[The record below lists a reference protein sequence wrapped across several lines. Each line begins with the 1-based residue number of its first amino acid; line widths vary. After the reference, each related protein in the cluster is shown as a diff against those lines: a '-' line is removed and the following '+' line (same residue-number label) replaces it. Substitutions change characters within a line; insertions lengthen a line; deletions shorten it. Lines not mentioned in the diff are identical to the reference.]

1 MTSKELQER
10 LIRFA
15 VAILK
20 LFRKMPKEPDAIH
33 IAGQFMRS
41 GTHPG
46 IHYGEVRA
54 AESDKDFVHKLKM
67 INKELRETY
76 NFLTIV
82 QLMEYVK
89 PDDIAPVHKECNEL
103 IAIFTAT
110 IISLESKEYRGRSK
124 R

>member
-1 MTSKELQER
+1 MNSKELQDR

-15 VAILK
+15 VSILK
-20 LFRKMPKEPDAIH
+20 LFRKMPPEPDAKY

-46 IHYGEVRA
+46 IHYGEARG
-54 AESDKDFVHKLKM
+54 AESNKDFVHKLKM

-76 NFLTIV
+76 NSLTIV
-82 QLMEYVK
+82 KLMEYVS
-89 PDDIAPVHKECNEL
+89 PNDITPIHGECNEL

-110 IISLESKEYRGRSK
+110 IKSLESERSGGK
-124 R
+124 SRS